1 MAWVCGFLK
10 GNGYAQTRRASVAA
24 ISLNIEGEGKH
35 EENDPDSL
43 LKSRNCRRHRRQSCI
58 AVGYGCGVLV

>member
-24 ISLNIEGEGKH
+24 ISLNIEGKH
-35 EENDPDSL
+35 EENDPESL